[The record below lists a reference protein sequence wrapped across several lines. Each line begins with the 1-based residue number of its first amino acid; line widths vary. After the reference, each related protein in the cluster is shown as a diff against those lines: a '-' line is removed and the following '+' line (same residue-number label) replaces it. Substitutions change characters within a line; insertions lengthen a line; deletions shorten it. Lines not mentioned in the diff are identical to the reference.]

1 MKTSELTRRNFLF
14 KLTAA
19 SGATLGM
26 AGILTGC
33 GGGEEAPAEKM
44 ADMDEMAAPMAA
56 EGCMDVS
63 GITSAEADMRNTL
76 GYVDVST
83 EDGKTCDNC
92 ALFLAADGMAACGG
106 CTLLKGPIAAGG
118 YCMSWAMAQ
127 S

>member
-1 MKTSELTRRNFLF
+1 MKNPEITRRNFLF

-33 GGGEEAPAEKM
+33 GGGEEAPAGE
-44 ADMDEMAAPMAA
+44 AASEMAAAPAA

-63 GITSAEADMRNTL
+63 GLSTAEADMRNTL
-76 GYVDVST
+76 GYVDVT
-83 EDGKTCDNC
+83 ADDAKNCANC
-92 ALFLAADGMAACGG
+92 ALYTVAVGGASCGG
-106 CTLLKGPIAAGG
+106 CTLLKGPIAPNG

>member
-1 MKTSELTRRNFLF
+1 MNKSDLTRRKFLF

-33 GGGEEAPAEKM
+33 GGEAEAPAEE
-44 ADMDEMAAPMAA
+44 AAAPPPPPAVAA

-63 GITSAEADMRNTL
+63 GLSDSESGMRNTL
-76 GYVDVST
+76 GYVDVSVK
-83 EDGKTCDNC
+83 DGETCANC
-92 ALFLAADGMAACGG
+92 ALYTVADSGASCGG
-106 CTLLKGPIAAGG
+106 CTLLKGPIAPGG

-127 S
+127 A